1 MSRLDIALSIQ
12 TRRSNLP
19 GIDTRC
25 RIQAGNGVQ
34 QGQTAA

>member
-1 MSRLDIALSIQ
+1 MSRMDISLSIE

-25 RIQAGNGVQ
+25 RVQAGNGAQ